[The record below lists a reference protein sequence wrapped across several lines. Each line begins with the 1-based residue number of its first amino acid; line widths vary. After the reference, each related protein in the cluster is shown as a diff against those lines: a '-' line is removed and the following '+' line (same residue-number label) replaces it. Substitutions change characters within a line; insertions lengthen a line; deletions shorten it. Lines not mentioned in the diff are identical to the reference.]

1 MAVAASQQPKHLEI
15 HAPVNSAF
23 QKLTELKNSQ
33 LSSFI
38 GYVNVADLNIKTSD
52 FNSFKNNSRNVFVN
66 GKMDD
71 ALEAELNRIKA
82 GSDKKQEYRVFVH
95 KSFNQLFSEL
105 TFDDVS
111 FDIHQTNILLTIKL
125 NQQSFLRIST
135 STINTTEDPTVF
147 AYYLDKKMLINGAGS
162 IADVNAEIKTLIP
175 KYT

>member
-1 MAVAASQQPKHLEI
+1 MAVAASQQPKHVEI
-15 HAPVNSAF
+15 HAPVHSTF
-23 QKLTELKNSQ
+23 KKLSELKHSQ

-38 GYVNVADLNIKTSD
+38 GYVNVSDLNIKTSD
-52 FNSFKNNSRNVFVN
+52 FNYLKNTIGGVLVN
-66 GKMDD
+66 RKMND

-105 TFDDVS
+105 TFNDVS

-135 STINTTEDPTVF
+135 STINTNEDPTVF

-162 IADVNAEIKTLIP
+162 IADVISEIKTFIP
-175 KYT
+175 KFT